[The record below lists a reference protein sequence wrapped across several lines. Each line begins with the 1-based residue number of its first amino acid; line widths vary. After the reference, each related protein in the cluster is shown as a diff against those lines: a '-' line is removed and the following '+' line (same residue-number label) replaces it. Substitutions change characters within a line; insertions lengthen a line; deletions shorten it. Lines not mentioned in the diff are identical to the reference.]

1 MLITTLNNRVN
12 KTIQLSESLNL
23 TNHEEQQL
31 TMQLVKDL
39 KKLLKIII
47 TKSEKDRFKNKLKMI
62 KSDETLKQLRRH
74 LMSAKTSQ
82 YFPFLSLSSNL
93 RLQLSPKSKATK
105 ESIFNELDKTIG
117 NATKQLNQDN
127 DLLII
132 EDEES
137 LSDETTFFEKV
148 SKECSNQ
155 KCPNISLK
163 ASLFINKNEL
173 NRTPFVDFNG
183 KLIIDISTSS
193 EFRFALEI
201 IKKRAQLNAPKITG
215 LSLNILERNSL
226 KYIDHLCN
234 TLSETEKRFCLIR
247 IKKGHHVYAGSK
259 TIKQNQLIKI
269 NTFYKWAVFTTFNLI
284 RKHRIKVIINCNNL
298 FDIAW
303 LLIQRAQLNIESQI
317 KFEVNITKFPNISKI
332 IYLFSNENTKSKS
345 IIINDNI
352 NIKLKI
358 VLKKLIQQAVIY
370 RWYKSSELCTKT
382 LFIKSHKRFF
392 IYLKHNFLKTYL
404 HKITIDE

>member
-47 TKSEKDRFKNKLKMI
+47 TKNEKDRFKNKLKMI

-117 NATKQLNQDN
+117 NATKHLNQDN

-137 LSDETTFFEKV
+137 LTDETTF
-148 SKECSNQ
+148 
-155 KCPNISLK
+155 
-163 ASLFINKNEL
+163 
-173 NRTPFVDFNG
+173 
-183 KLIIDISTSS
+183 
-193 EFRFALEI
+193 
-201 IKKRAQLNAPKITG
+201 
-215 LSLNILERNSL
+215 
-226 KYIDHLCN
+226 
-234 TLSETEKRFCLIR
+234 
-247 IKKGHHVYAGSK
+247 
-259 TIKQNQLIKI
+259 
-269 NTFYKWAVFTTFNLI
+269 
-284 RKHRIKVIINCNNL
+284 
-298 FDIAW
+298 
-303 LLIQRAQLNIESQI
+303 
-317 KFEVNITKFPNISKI
+317 
-332 IYLFSNENTKSKS
+332 
-345 IIINDNI
+345 
-352 NIKLKI
+352 
-358 VLKKLIQQAVIY
+358 LKKFQKNVAIKNVP
-370 RWYKSSELCTKT
+370 T
-382 LFIKSHKRFF
+382 LV
-392 IYLKHNFLKTYL
+392 
-404 HKITIDE
+404 